1 MKKFVKLVLV
11 FVVMIN
17 IIACTEP
24 LITIDSSNNVL
35 NVGSKYKDDRIINFR
50 SKRIR

>member
-24 LITIDSSNNVL
+24 LITIDSSNNTL
-35 NVGSKYKDDRIINFR
+35 NVGYKHKDDRVINFR